1 MPWSPDRISR
11 LCLASF
17 PGFGSRTLRKL
28 WAAFLDPQAAWLASL
43 SQLTSVG
50 VTEKAATRFISWRA
64 KVEPGVLIENIGRE
78 NILVLFKDDPEF
90 PLAFKH
96 SSDPPEILFVRGTL
110 RDVPAIAIVGT
121 RRFTQYG
128 KRCVDL
134 LVPDLARSGLLIVSG
149 LALGID
155 ALVHR
160 AVLDAGGYTVAILG
174 GGVDDEAIY
183 PRENFPLAQK
193 ILAGGGAILSE
204 FPPGAENRKEH
215 FPMRNR
221 LIASLASA
229 TLVIEGAPESGSM
242 ITAKL
247 ALEENREVLA
257 VPGPIWSETSSGTNQ
272 LLKLGAKVCTRAAD
286 VLEALSLDRPE
297 LMAQARTLLPLDPIE
312 EQILT
317 FLTEPQHVD
326 ELGRLMEASSATISG
341 KLALLELKGLAKP
354 IGGQMWVKG
363 R

>member
-1 MPWSPDRISR
+1 MSWTEERVAR
-11 LCLASF
+11 LCLGSF

-28 WAAFLDPQAAWLASL
+28 WAAFLDPQAAWLASG
-43 SQLTSVG
+43 SKLTSCG
-50 VTEKAATRFISWRA
+50 ISEKVAQRFVSWRA
-64 KVEPGVLIENIGRE
+64 TVDPASLVERLERDGIS
-78 NILVLFKDDPEF
+78 VLFKDDPTF
-90 PLAFKH
+90 PSAFRH

-155 ALVHR
+155 TLVHR
-160 AVLDAGGYTVAILG
+160 STLEAGGYTVAILG
-174 GGVDDEAIY
+174 GGVDDDAIY
-183 PRENFPLAQK
+183 PRENFPLAKQ
-193 ILAGGGAILSE
+193 ILSAGGAMISE

-221 LIASLASA
+221 LIASLSSA

-257 VPGPIWSETSSGTNQ
+257 VPGPIWSEASTGTNQ
-272 LLKLGAKVCTRAAD
+272 LLKLGAKVCTRSAD

-297 LMAQARTLLPLDPIE
+297 LMAQARLMLPLDPIE
-312 EQILT
+312 EHILT

-326 ELGRLMEASSATISG
+326 ELGRLMETTSATISG